1 MTSSPI
7 AVKKRAQLSAAR
19 STSCGVNF
27 FSPCSWACSFVS
39 IWVAMPTWQVSSW
52 QPRQIV
58 QPSRDHRQRPEAD
71 PVGAE
76 AVQLD
81 DVVAGAVAAVGPDLD
96 PVAEPRL
103 HQRLV
108 HRAGADV
115 GRQADVAER
124 VLARRAGPALE
135 AREGDDVGA
144 RLGDPEADRAD
155 VRHHR
160 DLDRD
165 PHVGVDRLQLVD
177 QLGEVLDRVE
187 VVVVGGRDQVRPRRR
202 VTRRG
207 DLLRDLLA
215 GQVAALAGLGALADL
230 DLGDVGAV
238 DHFGRDAEA
247 PRGDLLAAPV
257 AVLAVHV
264 FDLATLAVH
273 AEDVGRFGRVGVGA
287 EGRFRLRAEAHR
299 GDHDR
304 VVVVADAGVDL
315 ARVDRRAVALQRHD
329 VAHRDRALLLQV
341 ADLRRVLLVGARC
354 RSRSRSPHL

>member
-7 AVKKRAQLSAAR
+7 AAKKRAQLSADALDLLR
-19 STSCGVNF
+19 GELLQPVLLGLLGRLDLRRDADVAGVEL
-27 FSPCSWACSFVS
+27 A
-39 IWVAMPTWQVSSW
+39 AAAD
-52 QPRQIV
+52 RAAEA
-58 QPSRDHRQRPEAD
+58 DHRQGAEAD

-76 AVQLD
+76 AVELD

-96 PVAEPRL
+96 PVAQPRL

-108 HRAGADV
+108 HGAGADV
-115 GRQADVAER
+115 RRQADVAER
-124 VLARRAGPALE
+124 VLARRAGAALE
-135 AREGDDVGA
+135 ARERDDVGA
-144 RLGDPEADRAD
+144 RLGDAEADRAD

-165 PHVGVDRLQLVD
+165 PHVRVHGLQLVD

-187 VVVVGGRDQVRPRRR
+187 VVVVGRRDQVGAGRR
-202 VTRRG
+202 VTGGG

-215 GQVAALAGLGALADL
+215 GQVAALAGLRALADL

-238 DHFGRDAEA
+238 HHLGRDAEA

-273 AEDVGRFGRVGVGA
+273 AEDVGRLRRVGVGA

-315 ARVDRRAVALQRHD
+315 ARVDRLGGRPSA
-329 VAHRDRALLLQV
+329 
-341 ADLRRVLLVGARC
+341 
-354 RSRSRSPHL
+354 P